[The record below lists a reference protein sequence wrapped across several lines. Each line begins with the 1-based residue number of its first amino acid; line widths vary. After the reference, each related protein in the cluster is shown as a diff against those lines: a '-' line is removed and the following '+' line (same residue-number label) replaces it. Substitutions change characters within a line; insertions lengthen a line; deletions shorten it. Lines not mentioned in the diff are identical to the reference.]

1 MNKRKMRAGRL
12 LVKLKSLDCG
22 PATRAVMFRWVI
34 NPLRVY
40 FPPFAA

>member
-12 LVKLKSLDCG
+12 LVKLESLDCG

-34 NPLRVY
+34 NLLRVY
-40 FPPFAA
+40 SPPLAA